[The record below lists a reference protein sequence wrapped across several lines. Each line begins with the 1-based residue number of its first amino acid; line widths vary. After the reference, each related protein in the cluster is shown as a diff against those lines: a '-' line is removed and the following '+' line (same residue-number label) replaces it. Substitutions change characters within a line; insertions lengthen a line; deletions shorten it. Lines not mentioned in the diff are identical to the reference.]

1 MLMTEKKRILIVDD
15 DESIRTLLSAQ
26 LTGQGYEV
34 SSVDGGGVAI
44 ETLGSQSY
52 DVILLDIQMPTVDGF
67 EVLKYAKE
75 KQPATKVIMLSG
87 FADMKNM
94 IVAKQLG
101 ADQFV
106 SKPYEFTELLSA
118 LQAVLGET

>member
-1 MLMTEKKRILIVDD
+1 MTEKKKILIVDD

-44 ETLGSQSY
+44 ETLGRRSY
-52 DVILLDIQMPTVDGF
+52 DVVLLDIQMPTVDGF

-75 KQPATKVIMLSG
+75 KQPTTKIIMLSG